1 MVKKK
6 SNQSKKFP
14 NHIYKYT
21 PKRNFLGNLQQ
32 TKKKKTFEIESGGG
46 GGQSNKK
53 CK

>member
-21 PKRNFLGNLQQ
+21 PKRIFLGNLQQ
-32 TKKKKTFEIESGGG
+32 TKKKTFEIESGGG